1 VNKVGIVVFDKTGTL
16 TKGVFRVT
24 DILPASGFSKEQVLE
39 YASGAESLSN
49 HPIAKS
55 ILAAYGKNVEPTTAS
70 DYREFPG
77 KGIRVT
83 VEGKTVLA
91 GNEKLM
97 LSEHVE
103 FTVCEKT
110 GTRVYVAVNGQ
121 YAGCVLITDELKPDS
136 KRTVGELKR
145 LGAERTVMLTG
156 DSESIGKA
164 VAEELL
170 LDEYYAQLLPD
181 QKVEMIE
188 RLDQKKRKGSTL
200 VFVGDGI
207 NDAPVL
213 ARADVGVA
221 MGGLGSDAA
230 IEASDV
236 VLMTD
241 EPSRLAD
248 AIRVAKRTR
257 IIVMQNIVFAIGIK
271 VLFLLLGAL
280 GIAGMWEAVFGDV
293 GVTIIAV
300 LNAMRNGR
308 RTAGR

>member
-1 VNKVGIVVFDKTGTL
+1 
-16 TKGVFRVT
+16 
-24 DILPASGFSKEQVLE
+24 
-39 YASGAESLSN
+39 
-49 HPIAKS
+49 
-55 ILAAYGKNVEPTTAS
+55 
-70 DYREFPG
+70 
-77 KGIRVT
+77 
-83 VEGKTVLA
+83 
-91 GNEKLM
+91 
-97 LSEHVE
+97 
-103 FTVCEKT
+103 
-110 GTRVYVAVNGQ
+110 
-121 YAGCVLITDELKPDS
+121 
-136 KRTVGELKR
+136 
-145 LGAERTVMLTG
+145 
-156 DSESIGKA
+156 
-164 VAEELL
+164 
-170 LDEYYAQLLPD
+170 
-181 QKVEMIE
+181 MIE

-300 LNAMRNGR
+300 LNAMRNDR
-308 RTAGR
+308 RTVGR

>member
-1 VNKVGIVVFDKTGTL
+1 
-16 TKGVFRVT
+16 
-24 DILPASGFSKEQVLE
+24 
-39 YASGAESLSN
+39 
-49 HPIAKS
+49 
-55 ILAAYGKNVEPTTAS
+55 
-70 DYREFPG
+70 
-77 KGIRVT
+77 
-83 VEGKTVLA
+83 
-91 GNEKLM
+91 
-97 LSEHVE
+97 
-103 FTVCEKT
+103 
-110 GTRVYVAVNGQ
+110 
-121 YAGCVLITDELKPDS
+121 
-136 KRTVGELKR
+136 
-145 LGAERTVMLTG
+145 
-156 DSESIGKA
+156 
-164 VAEELL
+164 
-170 LDEYYAQLLPD
+170 
-181 QKVEMIE
+181 MID

-300 LNAMRNGR
+300 LNAMRNGGK
-308 RTAGR
+308 TAGR